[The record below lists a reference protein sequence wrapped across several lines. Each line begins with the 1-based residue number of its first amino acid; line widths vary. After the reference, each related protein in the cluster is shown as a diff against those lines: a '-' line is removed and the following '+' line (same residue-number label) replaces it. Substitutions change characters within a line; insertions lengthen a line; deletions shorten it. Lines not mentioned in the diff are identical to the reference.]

1 MRPLKNNNHQEA
13 CNSQQI
19 IALCDLLEEPDF
31 RQLAD
36 VDTPSGNYET
46 RDVLSSSAVENGLS
60 ALNISDVSAITTV
73 ERTKGHHQN
82 LSSIQEDPQ
91 SLSNTLTFR
100 CDTCGMVFKTSAALH
115 KHQVCAFIR
124 VSNA

>member
-19 IALCDLLEEPDF
+19 IALCDLLEEPDY

-46 RDVLSSSAVENGLS
+46 RDVMSSSAVENGVS

-73 ERTKGHHQN
+73 ERTKVHQQN
-82 LSSIQEDPQ
+82 LSTIQEDQ
-91 SLSNTLTFR
+91 LSLSNTLSFR
-100 CDTCGMVFKTSAALH
+100 CETCAMVCKTSAALH
-115 KHQVCAFIR
+115 KHQVCVYIIFL
-124 VSNA
+124 